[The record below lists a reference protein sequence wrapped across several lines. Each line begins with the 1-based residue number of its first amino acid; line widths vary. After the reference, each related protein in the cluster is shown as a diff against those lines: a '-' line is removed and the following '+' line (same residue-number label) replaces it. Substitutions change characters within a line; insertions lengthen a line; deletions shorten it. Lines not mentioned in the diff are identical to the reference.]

1 MKTKCGF
8 LLVIFLC
15 SFLGSVSGQWV
26 KDKNPVYDYEGLA
39 QKIVNQCAAVR
50 ENDVV
55 LISGGIK
62 NMELLEDI
70 AVNVCKKGGSPLIS
84 VWSDRI
90 TSRYLAE
97 VPAIYDAKS
106 PRIGMNLYGFV
117 DVVINVSFSEANDL
131 YANVPPERIAAMS
144 SANKAVSDL
153 FIKRNI
159 RGVNLG
165 NGLYPTEA
173 QAKEFNISVE
183 QLTEIFWN
191 GVSVDY
197 TKLESTGKA
206 VSKMFAAG
214 KEVQI
219 TNTNGTDIK
228 VSIEN
233 RKVLVSDGI
242 ASTEDL
248 LAGSAARQ
256 IYLPAGEVFMSV
268 VPGTAEGKVVVDHYF
283 FDGNDIPGL
292 TLIFK
297 AGKLVSM
304 TAKSGI
310 EPLKARYDLAPAGKE
325 ELSSIDIGIN
335 PNVKMIP
342 SSDFVSWV
350 ISGMVTVSMG
360 NNEWAGGDNSCTF
373 GNSFFLPWSTLKIDG
388 KVLIENGVPK
398 Y

>member
-15 SFLGSVSGQWV
+15 SFFGTINGQWA

-39 QKIVNQCAAVR
+39 QKIVNQCAAVK
-50 ENDVV
+50 ENDIV

-70 AVNVCKKGGSPLIS
+70 AINVCKKGGSPIIS

-97 VPAIYDAKS
+97 VPAIYDSKS
-106 PRIGMNLYGFV
+106 PRIGLNLYGFV
-117 DVVINVSFSEANDL
+117 DVVIAVSYSEATDL
-131 YANVPPERIAAMS
+131 YADVPPERLAAMS
-144 SANKAVSDL
+144 NTYKPVNDL
-153 FIKRNI
+153 YVKRNI
-159 RGVNLG
+159 RGVSLG
-165 NGLYPTEA
+165 NGLYPTDA
-173 QAKEFNISVE
+173 LAKEYNISFE
-183 QLTEIFWN
+183 QLSEIFWS
-191 GVSVDY
+191 GVNVDY

-206 VSKMFAAG
+206 LSKIFAVG

-219 TNTNGTDIK
+219 TNPNGTDIK
-228 VSIEN
+228 VGIEN

-242 ASTEDL
+242 ASPEDL

-268 VPGTAEGKVVVDHYF
+268 VPGTAEGKVVVDHYSYE
-283 FDGNDIPGL
+283 GKDITGL
-292 TLIFK
+292 TLVFK

-310 EPLKARYDLAPAGKE
+310 EPLKAYYDAAGEGKE
-325 ELSSIDIGIN
+325 DFSSIDIGIN

-342 SSDFVSWV
+342 GSNFVSWV
-350 ISGMVTVSMG
+350 TSGMVTVSQG

-373 GNSFFLPWSTLKIDG
+373 SNSFFIPGSTLKVDG
-388 KVLIENGVPK
+388 KALIENGVPK

>member
-15 SFLGSVSGQWV
+15 SFWGSINGQWT

-39 QKIVNQCAAVR
+39 RKIVNQCAAVR
-50 ENDVV
+50 EGDIV

-70 AVNVCKKGGSPLIS
+70 AVNVCKNGGSPIIS

-97 VPAIYDAKS
+97 VPEIYDAQS
-106 PRIGMNLYGFV
+106 PKIGMNLFGFV
-117 DVVINVSFSEANDL
+117 DVAINVSYSESDDL
-131 YANVPPERIAAMS
+131 FANVPPERIAAMNN
-144 SANKAVSDL
+144 ANKPVNDL
-153 FIKRNI
+153 YVRRNI

-165 NGLYPTEA
+165 NGLYPTEV
-173 QAKEFNISVE
+173 QAKEFNISLE
-183 QLTEIFWN
+183 QLSEIFWS
-191 GVSVDY
+191 GVNVDY

-219 TNTNGTDIK
+219 TNPNGTDIK

-242 ASTEDL
+242 MSPEDL
-248 LAGSAARQ
+248 MDGTATRQ
-256 IYLPAGEVFMSV
+256 KYLPAGEVFMSV
-268 VPGTAEGKVVVDHYF
+268 VPGTAEGKVVADNYF
-283 FDGNDIPGL
+283 YNGKEIPGL

-304 TAKSGI
+304 NAKSGL
-310 EPLKARYDLAPAGKE
+310 EPLKAFYDLGPAGKE
-325 ELSSIDIGIN
+325 DFSSIDIGIN
-335 PNVKMIP
+335 PNVRIIP
-342 SSDFVSWV
+342 GSNFASWI
-350 ISGMVTVSMG
+350 ISGMVTVSQG
-360 NNEWAGGDNSCTF
+360 NNLWTGGDNSCTF
-373 GNSFFLPWSTLKIDG
+373 GNSFFLPGSTLKIDG
-388 KVLIENGVPK
+388 KVLIENGIPK

>member
-8 LLVIFLC
+8 LLLIFLC
-15 SFLGSVSGQWV
+15 GFWGSINGQWA

-39 QKIVNQCAAVR
+39 RKIVNQCAAVK
-50 ENDVV
+50 ENDIV

-70 AVNVCKKGGSPLIS
+70 AVNVCKNGGSPIIT

-97 VPAIYDAKS
+97 VPAMYDSKS
-106 PRIGMNLYGFV
+106 PRVALNLNEFV
-117 DVVINVSFSEANDL
+117 DVVIAVSYGESNDL
-131 YANVPPERIAAMS
+131 YAGVPPERLAAMS
-144 SANKAVSDL
+144 NAYKPVNDL
-153 FIKRNI
+153 YVKRNI
-159 RGVNLG
+159 RGVSLG
-165 NGLYPTEA
+165 NGLYPTDA
-173 QAKEFNISVE
+173 LAKEYNISFE
-183 QLTEIFWN
+183 QLSEIFWS
-191 GVSVDY
+191 GVNVDY

-206 VSKMFAAG
+206 VSKIFAAG
-214 KEVQI
+214 KEVRI
-219 TNTNGTDIK
+219 TNPNGTDIK
-228 VSIEN
+228 VGIEN

-242 ASTEDL
+242 TSPEDL
-248 LAGSAARQ
+248 LGGSAARQ

-268 VPGTAEGKVVVDHYF
+268 VPGTAEGKVVVDHYSYE
-283 FDGNDIPGL
+283 GKDIPGL

-304 TAKSGI
+304 SAKSGI
-310 EPLKARYDLAPAGKE
+310 EPFKAYYDAAAAGKE
-325 ELSSIDIGIN
+325 EFSSVDIGIN

-342 SSDFVSWV
+342 GTNFVSWV
-350 ISGMVTVSMG
+350 TTGMVTVSQG
-360 NNEWAGGDNSCTF
+360 NNEWAGGDNSCTY
-373 GNSFFLPWSTLKIDG
+373 GSSFFLPGSTLKIDG